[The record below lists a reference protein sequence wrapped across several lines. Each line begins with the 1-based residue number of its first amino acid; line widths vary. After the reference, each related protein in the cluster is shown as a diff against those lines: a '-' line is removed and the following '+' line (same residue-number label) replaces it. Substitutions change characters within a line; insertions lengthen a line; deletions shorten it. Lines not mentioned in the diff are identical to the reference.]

1 MKRRPDLPRPFKT
14 PMVPLV
20 PILGVLVSVGLMASL
35 PWATW
40 LRLIGW
46 LTIGMVIVRHGRRTP
61 LWPALGLVILIIL
74 VWAGCGSG
82 GGGAGGFGT
91 PSGTPAGN
99 YTLTI
104 SGASG
109 SLTHRATVTLTVN

>member
-1 MKRRPDLPRPFKT
+1 MTVTTKVRAQLPPGLGPHLLPPSLVRPW
-14 PMVPLV
+14 
-20 PILGVLVSVGLMASL
+20 SL
-35 PWATW
+35 PGFLW
-40 LRLIGW
+40 LLAAL
-46 LTIGMVIVRHGRRTP
+46 LTLGMVIVRHGRRTP
-61 LWPALGLVILIIL
+61 LWPAFGLVILIIL